1 MKVSLTNL
9 EEIKGT
15 ILMALEGAATR
26 SAYPGFGN
34 LFLTADKEKQTLLLR
49 TTDGEIQ
56 VEANCQCACDETGKA
71 VVRVESFKKVFQKA
85 EFSTLAIEKED
96 ESLLLKT
103 DFGKFRLR
111 IYSEEE
117 FPEEIEVKEDIT
129 LSVLPLNLLDCIR
142 KTQYAVS
149 TERSRYALNGVYVKV
164 KGSDSVELVATDGR
178 RLAHTV
184 CPVEESK
191 GEMKEGVIL
200 PVRFVRFLE
209 RVCSMEGE
217 TVELK
222 LGSTASCVVWEKGT
236 IIGRNLEGQFPDYE
250 AVIPTDNDKVV
261 VVSRTALIQGITEG
275 ALLSEREARAV
286 ILEISENKMRLSS
299 QSYEGEEAEH
309 YLTVD
314 YKGPDIKIAFNP
326 DYLTE
331 PLKVCSSEHIRLCL
345 RDKESAAL
353 VLAEDE
359 PHFKYVLMP
368 LTVD

>member
-1 MKVSLTNL
+1 MKVSLTDL
-9 EEIKGT
+9 EETKGT
-15 ILMALEGAATR
+15 IVMALEGAATR

-34 LFLTADKEKQTLLLR
+34 LFLTADKEKQILLLR
-49 TTDGEIQ
+49 TTDGEVQ
-56 VEANCQCACDETGKA
+56 VEARCECSCEQEGKA

-85 EFSTLAIEKED
+85 EFSTLEIEEAD

-111 IYSEEE
+111 VYSDEE
-117 FPEEIEVKEDIT
+117 FPEEIEAKEDVT
-129 LSVLPLNLLDCIR
+129 FSVLPLNLLDCIR

-149 TERSRYALNGVYVKV
+149 TERSRYALNGVYAKV
-164 KGSDSVELVATDGR
+164 KGNNSIELVATDGR

-200 PVRFVRFLE
+200 PVRFVRFME
-209 RVCSMEGE
+209 RVCSMESE
-217 TVELK
+217 TVELG
-222 LGSTASCVVWEKGT
+222 LGSTASRVVWSKGT

-250 AVIPTDNDKVV
+250 AVIPTDNEKVV

-286 ILEISENKMRLSS
+286 VLDISKKTMRLSS

-314 YKGPDIKIAFNP
+314 YDGSDIRIAFNP
-326 DYLTE
+326 DYLIE
-331 PLKVCSSEHIRLCL
+331 PLKVCSSEYMRLCL

-353 VLAEDE
+353 LLAEDE